1 MARPRV
7 LSKRIKSVRSIHK
20 ITKTMQWVAQS
31 RSLKIQGKTARLVEF
46 SAGLERLLGNIR
58 QSAAAGIGGHPWCIA
73 RAVERKIALLVI
85 TSNRGLCGGYN
96 TRILQAARERIRS
109 LAAEGKGSYLY
120 VIGKK
125 GIAYFRFIGQAVD
138 KATVDVNENV
148 DFPKVEPVIA
158 EMVGLFVE
166 GQVDAVETVSMR
178 YRSRGR
184 QEAAVTRLLPF
195 SLGNAASA
203 AASKTAPAAGN
214 TASAAA
220 EAGSLLIEPDPA
232 RMLGGLIP
240 LMLKARFF
248 SLLLEAFLSEQMQRT
263 LAMTNATENAD
274 SMIKRLTRE
283 YNRARQA
290 QITGEMIEIIGG
302 SEGTKR

>member
-7 LSKRIKSVRSIHK
+7 LSKRIKSVSSIHK

-31 RSLKIQGKTARLVEF
+31 RSLKIQGKTDRLVEF
-46 SAGLERLLGNIR
+46 AAGLERLLGNIR
-58 QSAAAGIGGHPWCIA
+58 ESAAAEIGGHPWCAA
-73 RAVERKIALLVI
+73 RAVERKTALLVI

-96 TRILQAARERIRS
+96 TKILQVARERIKRLS
-109 LAAEGKGSYLY
+109 AEGKPPFLY
-120 VIGKK
+120 VTGKK

-138 KATVDVNENV
+138 KTSVDVTETV
-148 DFPKVEPVIA
+148 DFPMVEPIIA
-158 EMVGLFVE
+158 ELVGMFVE
-166 GQVDAVETVSMR
+166 GKVDAVDVVSMR
-178 YRSRGR
+178 YRSRGS
-184 QEAAVTRLLPF
+184 QEPMATRILPF
-195 SLGNAASA
+195 SLGQGAADPA
-203 AASKTAPAAGN
+203 AKAAPAAAG
-214 TASAAA
+214 TASA
-220 EAGSLLIEPDPA
+220 GTPLIEPDPA

-240 LMLKARFF
+240 LMMKARFF

-263 LAMTNATENAD
+263 MAMTNATENAD